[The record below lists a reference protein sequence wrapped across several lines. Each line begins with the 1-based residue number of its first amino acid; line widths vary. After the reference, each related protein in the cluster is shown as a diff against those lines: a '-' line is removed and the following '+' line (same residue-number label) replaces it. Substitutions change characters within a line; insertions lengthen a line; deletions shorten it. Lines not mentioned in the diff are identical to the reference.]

1 MIRYQK
7 DTDNIVTL
15 IMDMSERGAN
25 VINHEIGDVFV
36 PVIAHLKHEKSR
48 GALRGVILTSA
59 KKSFLAGGDLEYLY
73 RAEEAEEIFRFCEKM
88 KKFLRDLESPGVPV
102 VAALNGDALGA
113 GFEVALACHHRI
125 IIDNPGVSVG
135 LPEVQIGLMP
145 GAGGSIRLMW
155 LLGIEKAY
163 PVLSGGLRYNPQEA
177 LRAGIIDELAT
188 SRKDMLEKAK
198 AWLMK
203 THEGRRPWDREGHT
217 IPGGSARDP
226 HVAAWFRQHSAE
238 QAAAGPYNPAKQAI
252 LSVLYE
258 GSKVDFDTACRIE
271 SRYYTGLL
279 RSRSCKNMI
288 KAFWFDYNSIRSGIN
303 RPKGFGRF
311 RPRKV
316 GVIGAGQMGSGIAL
330 ACLTNGLEVV
340 IKDISRLVAERGR
353 DYVRNY
359 LNQQVAQGIFSPAER
374 DTMLQRVKTTDDPHD
389 FSTCDLVIEAV
400 FENQMVKQKVT
411 KEAEIH
417 MDEYSIFGTNTI
429 SIPISKLAA
438 ASVRPAHYIGLH
450 FFHPAEDVPLVEIVR
465 GAKTSD
471 ETVARAFDF
480 VTSIGKI
487 PIVVKDDWGFYVARV
502 QNTYLLE
509 GVTMLKEGYPPA
521 LVEHLG
527 RQAGMPKGAL
537 ALADD
542 LGLALVLH
550 YERQAAEHY
559 GARYIQHPAVS
570 ALEMMLNDLQRPGRA
585 KKAGFYEYEENGDRR
600 LWEELGAHF
609 PAHRPNSNNEELVER
624 FLFAQVIE
632 AVWCMQEHV
641 IHTIPGANLG
651 SIYGWGFP
659 ATSGGV
665 IQFIAD
671 YGAIRFLE
679 RCKLFEQRY
688 GPRFKAPKLL
698 GELALGNY
706 ELRIT

>member
-15 IMDMSERGAN
+15 IMDMSERSAN

-36 PVIAHLKHEKSR
+36 PVIEHLKHEKAR

-73 RAEEAEEIFRFCEKM
+73 RAEEPEEIFRFCEKM

-102 VAALNGDALGA
+102 VAAINGDALGA

-125 IIDNPGVSVG
+125 IIDNQGIRVG
-135 LPEVQIGLMP
+135 LPEVQVGLMP

-163 PVLSGGLRYNPQEA
+163 PVLSGGMQYNPHEA
-177 LRAGIIDELAT
+177 LHAGIVDELAKN
-188 SRKDMLEKAK
+188 RREMLEKAK
-198 AWLMK
+198 AWLLK
-203 THEGRRPWDREGHT
+203 TREGRRPWDQEGRS

-226 HVAAWFRQHSAE
+226 DIAAWFRQNSAE
-238 QAAAGPYNPAKQAI
+238 QAAAVPPHPARQAI

-279 RSRSCKNMI
+279 RSRACKNMI
-288 KAFWFDYNSIRSGIN
+288 KAFWFDFNSIRSGIN

-316 GVIGAGQMGSGIAL
+316 GIIGAGQMGSGIAL
-330 ACLTNGLEVV
+330 ACLTHGLEVV
-340 IKDISRLVAERGR
+340 LKDISRLVAERGR

-359 LNQQVAQGIFSPAER
+359 LNRQVSAGIYTAAER
-374 DTMLQRVKTTDDPHD
+374 EAMLLRVTTTDHSHD

-411 KEAEIH
+411 KEAELH

-438 ASVRPAHYIGLH
+438 SSARPAHYLGLH
-450 FFHPAEDVPLVEIVR
+450 FFHPAEEVPLVEIVR

-480 VTSIGKI
+480 VTAIGKI

-521 LVEHLG
+521 LIEHLC
-527 RQAGMPKGAL
+527 RKAGMPKSAL

-542 LGLALVLH
+542 LSLPLVLH
-550 YERQAAEHY
+550 YEKQAAEHY
-559 GARYIQHPAVS
+559 GARYIQHPAVP
-570 ALEMMLNDLQRPGRA
+570 ALEMMLNELQRPGRI
-585 KKAGFYEYEENGDRR
+585 KKAGFYDYTENDDRV
-600 LWEELGAHF
+600 LWPELANYF
-609 PAHRPNSNNEELVER
+609 PGQAPNANHDELIER

-632 AVWCMQEHV
+632 AVWCMQEKV
-641 IHTIPGANLG
+641 ILSIPGANLG
-651 SIYGWGFP
+651 SIHGWGFP

-665 IQFIAD
+665 IQFISN
-671 YGAIRFLE
+671 YGTTRFLG
-679 RCKLFEQRY
+679 RCKYFEQRY
-688 GPRFKAPKLL
+688 GPRFKAPKILR
-698 GELALGNY
+698 EL
-706 ELRIT
+706 